1 MNAALKNT
9 AGNARLRAA
18 LVASGMTIEG
28 LAHEVGMDP
37 RTVERWL
44 NEPGRTPYARHAHQV
59 AQLLHVDPYEIWPTL
74 GNRRKTSAQPRD
86 EMLAWYPTRGT
97 VPAALWA
104 TLLRGAV
111 DRIDLAL
118 SCGLFLADA
127 VPDLVE
133 LLTERAAAGTRVR
146 LALPDPTQA
155 ATQNE
160 ATRLLLV
167 EDLYTALQHVP
178 GVRMVRHGGIAND
191 VVRADEQLL
200 VMPRVDGCPPAA
212 APVLHLKR
220 LDHAPLTGAYLLGL
234 DHVFTTAVPLVN
246 TRRLAAA

>member
-1 MNAALKNT
+1 MSTTTT

-18 LVASGMTIEG
+18 LVVSRMTVEA
-28 LAHEVGMDP
+28 LAHAVGTDP

-44 NEPGRTPYARHAHQV
+44 NEPGRMPYARHAH
-59 AQLLHVDPYEIWPTL
+59 AAAKLLHADPYELWPTL
-74 GNRRKTSAQPRD
+74 GSRRRTSAEPRD
-86 EMLAWYPTRGT
+86 ELLAWYPTRGAVPGGLWST
-97 VPAALWA
+97 V
-104 TLLRGAV
+104 LRGAT

-133 LLTERAAAGTRVR
+133 LLAERAGAGVRVR
-146 LALPDPTQA
+146 LALPDPTLA
-155 ATQNE
+155 PTQNE

-167 EDLYTALQHVP
+167 EDLYAPLHQVP
-178 GVRMVRHGGIAND
+178 GVRLVRHGGVAND

-200 VMPRVDGCPPAA
+200 VLPKVDGCPPAA

-220 LDHAPLTGAYLLGL
+220 LDQAPLTNAYLLGL
-234 DHVFTTAVPLVN
+234 DHVFTTATPLVN
-246 TRRLAAA
+246 TRRFTPA